1 MKKGLHYADLMI
13 QTKNLQNLTAIRI
26 ISNSKQEWE
35 KQFPH

>member
-35 KQFPH
+35 NSFPH